1 LPFLK
6 DSKEITLNNKFD
18 YKFETMNGF
27 GVLVFTP
34 ADLQWPPDFQGLDFR
49 WLNFPGKVTRH
60 GA

>member
-6 DSKEITLNNKFD
+6 DSKEITLNNN
-18 YKFETMNGF
+18 FEKMNGF

-34 ADLQWPPDFQGLDFR
+34 ADLQWPPHFQGLDFQ